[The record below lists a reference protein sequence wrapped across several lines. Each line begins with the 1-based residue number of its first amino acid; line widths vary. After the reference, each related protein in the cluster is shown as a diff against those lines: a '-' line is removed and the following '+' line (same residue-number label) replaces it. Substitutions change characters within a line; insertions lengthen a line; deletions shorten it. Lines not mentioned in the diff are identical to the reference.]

1 MEDKK
6 VYMHLFQTMNHFY
19 LYDTNA
25 NSIIKISE
33 NIFNELQ
40 KGKELSE
47 ENPQILKIKERGFL
61 QPIRKPE
68 ICHPLTNKVES
79 YMQNNL
85 SLLILQVTQN
95 CNLRCKYCVYSGS
108 YTNRVHTNK
117 RMDFEI
123 AKKAVDFYYDH
134 SKNTEIASVSFY
146 GGEPLLEFE
155 LINKVVAY
163 CEKKFAG
170 KQLNINMT
178 TNATLLTR
186 KIMDFLQSHKV
197 NLTISLDGPEEIH
210 NEGRV
215 FADSKTG
222 TFAKIMENL
231 KEFERLYPEY
241 VDTIGFNAVLGEN
254 NNFKVSSDFF
264 SFDFLKKA
272 TVTFTTVSNRDVIDE
287 KNIQEEFT
295 INYKYELFKMFLHCI
310 GRLSEENVS
319 KLMSA
324 HINKIKNSIHDYLR
338 TPFISEGKTHP
349 SGPCV
354 PGMNRLFVTVD
365 GEFFP
370 CERVSESND
379 IFKIGNL
386 NEGFQIEKVK
396 KLMNIAKLTEKQCS
410 QCWAMGYCDS
420 CAADMGEE
428 NELDAKKRLER
439 CAAIRFMVDE
449 LMKEYC
455 LLRENGYSFDRN

>member
-6 VYMHLFQTMNHFY
+6 IYMHLFQTLNSYY

-33 NIFNELQ
+33 KVYNQLQEEKGFLVEDSQIFKL
-40 KGKELSE
+40 
-47 ENPQILKIKERGFL
+47 KERGFL
-61 QPIRKPE
+61 QPIIKPE
-68 ICHPLTNKVES
+68 IYHPLTDKVES

-108 YTNRVHTNK
+108 YSNRVHTNK
-117 RMDFEI
+117 RMNFEI
-123 AKKAVDFYYDH
+123 AKKAVDYYYAH
-134 SKNTEIASVSFY
+134 SKNTEIASISFY

-155 LINKVVAY
+155 MIKKVVAY

-178 TNATLLTR
+178 TNATLLTVE
-186 KIMDFLQSHKV
+186 IMEFLQSHKV
-197 NLTISLDGPEEIH
+197 NLTISLDGPEEVH

-231 KEFERLYPEY
+231 KVFEQLYPEY

-264 SFDFLKKA
+264 SYDFLKKA
-272 TVTFTTVSNRDVIDE
+272 TVTFTTVSNRDVIVE
-287 KNIQEEFT
+287 KNIHEEFS
-295 INYKYELFKMFLHCI
+295 INYKYELFKMFLYCI
-310 GRLSEENVS
+310 GRISEENVS

-324 HINKIKNSIHDYLR
+324 HINKIKNSIHEYLK
-338 TPFISEGKTHP
+338 TPFIIDGKTHP

-370 CERVSESND
+370 CERVSESNE

-386 NEGFQIEKVK
+386 DDGFNIEKVK

-420 CAADMGEE
+420 CTADMGED
-428 NELDAKKRLER
+428 NKLDAKKRLER
-439 CAAIRFMVDE
+439 CSAIRFMVDE

-455 LLRENGYSFDRN
+455 LLRENGYSFE

>member
-6 VYMHLFQTMNHFY
+6 VFIHLFRTLNCFY

-25 NSIIKISE
+25 NSIVKISE
-33 NIFNELQ
+33 KLYSELQ
-40 KGKELSE
+40 EEKGLQSE
-47 ENPQILKIKERGFL
+47 DYQVSKLKERGFL
-61 QPIRKPE
+61 QPISTPE
-68 ICHPLTNKVES
+68 IGHPLTDKVES
-79 YMQNNL
+79 YMKNNL

-95 CNLRCKYCVYSGS
+95 CNLRCRYCVYSGS

-117 RMDFEI
+117 RMNFET
-123 AKKAVDFYYDH
+123 AKQAVDFYYNH
-134 SKNTEIASVSFY
+134 SKNTEIASISFY
-146 GGEPLLEFE
+146 GGEPLLEFD
-155 LINKVVAY
+155 LIKKVVRY
-163 CEKKFAG
+163 CEKKFEG

-178 TNATLLTR
+178 SNATLLT
-186 KIMDFLQSHKV
+186 KEIMDFLQSHQV
-197 NLTISLDGPEEIH
+197 NLTISLDGPEEVH

-222 TFAKIMENL
+222 TFANIMENL
-231 KEFERLYPEY
+231 KMFEQLYPDY
-241 VDTIGFNAVLGEN
+241 VDTIAFNAVLGEN

-264 SFDFLKKA
+264 SFDFLKNA
-272 TVTFTTVSNRDVIDE
+272 TVTFTTVSNRDAIDE

-295 INYKYELFKMFLHCI
+295 INYKYELFKMFLYCV
-310 GRLSEENVS
+310 GRVSKDKVS

-324 HINKIKNSIHDYLR
+324 HINKIKNSLHDYLR
-338 TPFISEGKTHP
+338 KPLIFDGKTHP

-365 GEFFP
+365 GDFFP
-370 CERVSESND
+370 CERVSESNSF
-379 IFKIGNL
+379 FKIGNIE
-386 NEGFQIEKVK
+386 EGFDIEKIK

-428 NELDAKKRLER
+428 DDLEASKRLER
-439 CAAIRFMVDE
+439 CSATRFLVDE
-449 LMKEYC
+449 LMTEYC
-455 LLRENGYSFDRN
+455 LLRENGYSFE